1 MKKALLFLAMLAAVL
16 LACGGAPTYAEQAAP
31 AQAHSALTDAQ
42 RAAFAGAQWEGYTL
56 MRWRDAQATEISE
69 AYARTELGACAV
81 LQKDGQ
87 AVLCLLGQ
95 DESKSWRILAH
106 SATLLRP
113 GWTFDEGTFYLSASQ
128 DGELTFSR
136 TVDGDWDEGATVS
149 VSGGVAQ
156 VTAFHC
162 VVYDGVR
169 GRLFVQ
175 NDTVRL
181 FYDGKTPSSLEM
193 VLPAPDLT
201 WSFEGFDRVATAD
214 YLRQMYDRRNDPLPL
229 PPNDEPDALPKP
241 QTISFAKG
249 KTYDVYTGPGTR
261 YLRAGYDSKGNAI
274 VSTNGWIQV
283 FGREGDWLL
292 IQYNIGDQRNRF
304 GYITAKALPKDAQV
318 PDLGFDARAAVATG
332 LSYLTD
338 DPYRIVPEIQLVQ
351 SGKDLLWLATL
362 DDEWVYVEYPGEK
375 GEKPVRG
382 FIHRESIRLRS
393 DFKNSAVLRQA
404 GGEGRS
410 SLYEQPSQGAEQLG
424 TYYDGVPVRVLE
436 KGDDFTKARIGGD
449 EAFIEG
455 YFRTENLVFG
465 AAPTDVPSA
474 MQRAEAFSQDAG
486 MLTLRAL
493 PDPSAAPVVDPI
505 SHSTRLEILG
515 YLGNWVHVRSPYRD
529 GSAFLAADELMI
541 LPREITYGDD
551 QAFVKAGGA
560 PLLLSPSDGAPVLLT
575 LYEGALVAQ
584 IGQTGD
590 YAFIIGRDAYDSSLK
605 GYLKADRLTPTYQV
619 TASPNTLPYAVVRV
633 QAPAAFGDYAYL
645 KANPHE
651 NGGDL
656 MPLSDGVMVTVMGEI
671 GPWRYVELLDTKGYF
686 KESDLSFTGAYGSF
700 GPPTPYG
707 QAVVSPGAGQSEV
720 RLYQFP
726 SRDAA
731 SWPGMNGME
740 LILLSDLGDWWQ
752 VMTRENATAFVP
764 AECLRITSLNF
775 SQPAPGF
782 ENHSFV
788 SVGAIG
794 ETIEVRTSSWGDGA
808 VLGTIRGGALATLLQ
823 KNNEWCEITTGAF
836 EGRVPP
842 NNIQTLPGD
851 PLLIT
856 WLQTYGEGYATVGS
870 AGARLYA
877 FCEEDLSPGTYYD
890 TREANA
896 SLYLVRDLGEWSQVR
911 GMYPPFFF
919 VRSEQIKKY
928 PFAALFGDEA
938 SGDTFAAGEYLVGR
952 DFPEG
957 VYSFQAPKKGSA
969 TIRLTGQDGALRRT
983 YKPKPGTFYSAFFP
997 EGTKV
1002 TIEGDGAL
1010 ESINRQWIRSTTTSE
1025 FPKDS
1030 TGRYVVGLN
1039 IEPGAIGIRVM
1050 DGATSGYYAV
1060 SSLEDEQGPE
1070 PERVYLKPGKDAFV
1084 LLDPGV
1090 FLEVY
1095 NCTLRING

>member
-1 MKKALLFLAMLAAVL
+1 MKKTLLFLAMLASVL
-16 LACGGAPTYAEQAAP
+16 LACGGAPAYAEQAAP
-31 AQAHSALTDAQ
+31 AQAYPALTDAQ
-42 RAAFAGAQWEGYTL
+42 RAAFSGAQWEGYTL
-56 MRWRDAQATEISE
+56 MLWRDAQATETSE
-69 AYARTELGACAV
+69 AYAQAELGACAV
-81 LQKDGQ
+81 LQKNGRNM
-87 AVLCLLGQ
+87 LCLLGQ
-95 DESKSWRILAH
+95 DESKSWRVLAQ
-106 SATLLRP
+106 SASLLRP
-113 GWTFDEGTFYLSASQ
+113 DWTFDESAFYLSVSRG
-128 DGELTFSR
+128 GELTFSHA
-136 TVDGDWDEGATVS
+136 VDGDWDEGATVS
-149 VSGGVAQ
+149 VAGGVAQ

-169 GRLFVQ
+169 GRLSVQ
-175 NDTVRL
+175 DSAVRL
-181 FYDGKTPSSLEM
+181 FYDGKTASHLEM
-193 VLPAPDLT
+193 LLPAPDLA
-201 WSFEGFDRVATAD
+201 WSFEGFDRVAAAD

-229 PPNDEPDALPKP
+229 PPNDEPDALPEP
-241 QTISFAKG
+241 QTIRFAKG

-261 YLRAGYDSKGNAI
+261 YPRAGYDEKGNAV

-283 FGREGDWLL
+283 FGREGDWLF

-304 GYITAKALPKDAQV
+304 GYITAKALPKGAQV
-318 PDLGFDARAAVATG
+318 PDLAFDARAAVATG

-338 DPYRIVPEIQLVQ
+338 DPYRIVPEIRIVPD
-351 SGKDLLWLATL
+351 GTDLLWLATL
-362 DDEWVYVEYPGEK
+362 DDEWVYAEYPGEK

-382 FIHRESIRLRS
+382 FIHRECIRLRS
-393 DFKNSAVLRQA
+393 DFKDSAVLRQA

-410 SLYEQPSQGAEQLG
+410 SLYEQPSQGAERLG

-449 EAFIEG
+449 EASIEG

-474 MQRAEAFSQDAG
+474 VQRAEAFSQDAG

-493 PDPSAAPVVDPI
+493 PDPSAAPVGDPI
-505 SHSTRLEILG
+505 FHSTRLEILG
-515 YLGNWVHVRSPYRD
+515 YLGDWAHVRSTYLEES
-529 GSAFLAADELMI
+529 GFLAADEVMP
-541 LPREITYGDD
+541 LPKELNYGEDH
-551 QAFVKAGGA
+551 AFVKAGGA

-575 LYEGALVAQ
+575 LYEGALVTQ
-584 IGQTGD
+584 IGHTGD
-590 YAFIIGRDAYDSSLK
+590 YALVAGHDAYDGSLK
-605 GYLKADRLTPTYQV
+605 GYLKADRLLPTHQAP
-619 TASPNTLPYAVVRV
+619 ASPKTLPCAVVRV

-645 KANPHE
+645 KTSPHE
-651 NGGDL
+651 NGGDIL
-656 MPLSDGVMVTVMGEI
+656 PLSDGVMVTVMGEI
-671 GPWRYVELLDTKGYF
+671 GPWRYVELWNAKGYF
-686 KESDLSFTGAYGSF
+686 KASDLAFTGAYASF

-707 QAVVSPGAGQSEV
+707 LAIVSPEAGQSEV

-731 SWPGMNGME
+731 SWNGESGAE
-740 LILLSDLGDWWQ
+740 LTLLSDLGDWWQ
-752 VMTRENATAFVP
+752 VITREDVTAFVP
-764 AECLRITSLNF
+764 AQCLRITTLNF
-775 SQPAPGF
+775 SQPALGF

-794 ETIEVRTSSWGDGA
+794 ETIEVRTLSWGDGA

-823 KNNEWCEITTGAF
+823 RNDEWCEITTGAF

-842 NNIQTLPGD
+842 DNIQTLPGN
-851 PLLIT
+851 PLEIT

-870 AGARLYA
+870 AGAQLFA

-928 PFAALFGDEA
+928 PFATLYGGEKAETSFSAGD
-938 SGDTFAAGEYLVGR
+938 YLVGR

-997 EGTKV
+997 KGAKV
-1002 TIEGDGAL
+1002 SIEGDGVL
-1010 ESINRQWIRSTTTSE
+1010 ESINRQWIRNTTTSE
-1025 FPKDS
+1025 FPEDS
-1030 TGRYVVGLN
+1030 TGRYVVGPN
-1039 IEPGAIGIRVM
+1039 IEPGGIGIRVM
-1050 DGATSGYYAV
+1050 DGATSGYYVV
-1060 SSLEDEQGPE
+1060 SSLEDEQGAE
-1070 PERVYLKPGKDAFV
+1070 PERVYLKPGETAYV

-1095 NCTLRING
+1095 NCTLWING